1 METRLPKPR
10 KSQPGA
16 LQDSLPN
23 RLLPSQP
30 PSLRKL
36 PPSRKQPKER
46 RARILLRMEM
56 PRQSRRKKPKP
67 QQTPNEK
74 PSNCLM
80 LLCTW

>member
-10 KSQPGA
+10 KSQPDA